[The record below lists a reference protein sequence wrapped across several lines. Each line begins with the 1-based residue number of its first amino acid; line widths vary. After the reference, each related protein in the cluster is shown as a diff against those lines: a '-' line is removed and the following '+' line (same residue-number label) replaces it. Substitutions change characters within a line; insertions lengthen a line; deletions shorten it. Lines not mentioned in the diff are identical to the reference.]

1 MTGFLGNIRLSLA
14 WVAVAAC
21 GGLLAWSIWVRV
33 PAPTDASESAVPNR
47 VQSGKEVLSIFIT
60 AAGCGPSHA
69 PELPDALSRINAS
82 LEKISGSASPPV
94 KIGVALDHYPKTGL
108 DFLSRFGT
116 FDELIAGGSW
126 LNSASVTW
134 LIRGGERLDTPQ
146 LLVVERDVEA
156 LQSSLRVGQDR
167 VVDRA
172 VGVEEILALAARL
185 DGTTK

>member
-1 MTGFLGNIRLSLA
+1 MSGFLGSTRLILA
-14 WVAVAAC
+14 WMVVATCA
-21 GGLLAWSIWVRV
+21 GLLVWSVRARV
-33 PAPTDASESAVPNR
+33 PAPTETTETAVPNR
-47 VQSGKEVLSIFIT
+47 VQSGTEILSIFIT

-69 PELPDALSRINAS
+69 PELPNALSRINAS
-82 LEKISGSASPPV
+82 LGKISGSASPPV

-134 LIRGGERLDTPQ
+134 LIRGGEKLDTPQ

-167 VVDRA
+167 VVERA

-185 DGTTK
+185 DGTTR